1 MVTLLVLL
9 FGRDIT
15 RSAHGAIS
23 PRRSENLSFAQL
35 TNLLIGQ
42 ENSFDTQCAA
52 LLASGENLTR
62 PTFAAQ
68 LEQLNAQLP
77 LWSSQASQL
86 RRPVLAHKVNDVIV
100 QLTEQRVDDY
110 QTILADVARSLTIP
124 WATQGPAGLS
134 LAAAQASLI
143 STNHRWNT
151 ARWSL
156 VGEPGRAVLVATT
169 SDTALLNLASTVQS
183 LQGSANLA
191 LARGV
196 GITAVSV
203 APASLPAPPGELLLP
218 PSSSIDL
225 GVSVSN
231 AAYADQRVTVI
242 VTLVPTGSIGLR
254 QTESMTAVLGPLQ
267 SFAFTAKALV
277 TIASEKAT
285 LRVAL
290 TGAPTGA
297 AMTRVRIYHVVMS
310 PSGNG

>member
-1 MVTLLVLL
+1 
-9 FGRDIT
+9 
-15 RSAHGAIS
+15 
-23 PRRSENLSFAQL
+23 
-35 TNLLIGQ
+35 
-42 ENSFDTQCAA
+42 
-52 LLASGENLTR
+52 
-62 PTFAAQ
+62 
-68 LEQLNAQLP
+68 
-77 LWSSQASQL
+77 
-86 RRPVLAHKVNDVIV
+86 VNDVIF

-110 QTILADVARSLTIP
+110 QTILADVARLLTFP
-124 WATQGPAGLS
+124 WTNQGPASLS
-134 LAAAQASLI
+134 PAAAQASLI

-156 VGEPGRAVLVATT
+156 VGEPGHAVLAATT
-169 SDTALLNLASTVQS
+169 SNTALLNLASVVHS

-191 LARGV
+191 LTRGV
-196 GITAVSV
+196 GITAISV
-203 APASLPAPPGELLLP
+203 TPAALPAPPGELLMP
-218 PSSSIDL
+218 PSSSMVL

-267 SFAFTAKALV
+267 SFAFSAKALA

-290 TGAPTGA
+290 TGAPAGA
-297 AMTRVRIYHVVMS
+297 AMTRVRTYHVVMS